1 MKKLAFLITT
11 LFVIALVG
19 AGCNREEPTP
29 TPPPTPTPE
38 TYSVVYKASNKLM
51 FNTSTLSPC
60 FKMNVT
66 YTDANG
72 QQVTE
77 NNITL
82 PWTKTVEIK
91 RPFHAKFTG
100 QLTYNEDELPETV
113 TYGLPHGMAL
123 YTNGY
128 GKDSLVG
135 ALKSTSRENFL
146 KLASEHPDR
155 LQFTQEADF

>member
-1 MKKLAFLITT
+1 MKKLAFLIST
-11 LFVIALVG
+11 LFVVALVG
-19 AGCNREEPTP
+19 TGCNRDEPTPEPTP
-29 TPPPTPTPE
+29 TSD
-38 TYSVVYKASNKLM
+38 TYTVVYKASNKLM
-51 FNTSTLSPC
+51 FVTSTLSPC

-72 QQVTE
+72 QQVAE
-77 NNITL
+77 NNVTL

-100 QLTYNEDELPETV
+100 QLTYNEEELPETV

-128 GKDSLVG
+128 GKDSLTG
-135 ALKSTSRENFL
+135 SLKSASRENFL